1 MLKKDL
7 PEKAAF
13 REYNNAAGG
22 WGSLKAVGSI
32 LTEQHALLHGPGILM
47 KQNKVDGFACVSC
60 SWAKPADPH
69 AFEFCENGAKATAW
83 EITSQRV
90 SAEFFAEHTVA
101 ELAGWSDF
109 ELESAGR
116 LTAPMRYDAA
126 SDKYIPVSWAQAFVD
141 IGAEL
146 RALQGNPDSVVF
158 YASGRASLE
167 TSYMYQLLARMYGT
181 NNLPDSSNMCHEST
195 SVALPK
201 TIGVGVGT
209 VLLEDFEKSDCMLF
223 FGHNTGTNAPR
234 MLHPLQDARKK
245 RNVPIIT
252 FNPMRERGLVN
263 FVNPQ
268 SPLQMLTPGST
279 PISTQYVQ
287 IKIGGDTAAVMGMA
301 KWIIEAD
308 DAAQAAGTER
318 IVDADFIAEHTAGFE
333 QFAAAAR
340 QADWHEIERVS
351 GVSRTELERA
361 AQTYANAKAAMVLYG
376 MGITQHREGVRN
388 INMLTN
394 LLLLRGNI
402 GKPGAGICPIRGHS
416 NVQGQR
422 TVGITE
428 KPELAPMDQLRRQ
441 YAFEPPSKKGLNTVE
456 VCEAVLQN
464 KIAAF
469 VMLGG
474 NFFRAIP
481 DQDRIEPA
489 WKNIP
494 LTVQIV
500 TKLNRSAIVHGRQ
513 SYLLPCLGRIEIDRQ
528 ASGPQ
533 AVSVEDSTGCIH
545 GSRGVA
551 EPASDSL
558 LSEAAIVAAL
568 ARQILPANSSVD
580 WDAWRN
586 DYSKIRDAIAITYPE
601 IFHDFNARMW
611 TPGGFV
617 RPLGA
622 RERKWKTGNGKANFM
637 TPDGFDEDPDMPSTA
652 PDALRLMTTRGD
664 SQFNTTVYSLDDRFR
679 GVFGTRRVLLMNE
692 ADMQRL
698 GLPAGSFVTA
708 VTDSHDGVHRSVG
721 QLRVQPFDI
730 PAGCVAG
737 YYPELN
743 ALIPLSHHAKDS
755 KVPAAK
761 SIPIRLVPDVT
772 LPVNPAWH
780 ADPSAMDG
788 RPGDSTAL
796 HKLGDRPT

>member
-1 MLKKDL
+1 MLKKDN
-7 PEKAAF
+7 PETAVFK
-13 REYNNAAGG
+13 EYDNAAGG

-32 LTEQHALLHGPGILM
+32 LVEQHVLLHGPGVLM
-47 KQNKVDGFACVSC
+47 KQNKPEGFACVSC

-83 EITSQRV
+83 EITSKRIV
-90 SAEFFAEHTVA
+90 PEFFDRHTVS

-126 SDKYIPVSWAQAFVD
+126 SDKYVAVSWDQAFAD
-141 IGAEL
+141 IGAQL
-146 RALQGNPDSVVF
+146 RALRTDPDSVVF

-167 TSYMYQLLARMYGT
+167 TSYMYQLMARMYGT

-234 MLHPLQDARKK
+234 MLHPLQDARQQ
-245 RNVPIIT
+245 RDVSIIT
-252 FNPMRERGLVN
+252 FNPLRERGLVS

-268 SPLQMLTPGST
+268 SPLEMLTPGQT
-279 PISTQYVQ
+279 AISTQYVQ
-287 IKIGGDTAAVMGMA
+287 LRLGGDTAAVMGMA

-308 DAAQAAGTER
+308 DAALASGGAR
-318 IVDADFIAEHTAGFE
+318 VVDADFIAEHTAGFE
-333 QFAAAAR
+333 AFAAAAR
-340 QADWHEIERVS
+340 AADWRQIEQVS
-351 GVSRTELERA
+351 GVSRAELERA
-361 AQTYANAKAAMVLYG
+361 AQTYAQAKAAMVMYG

-428 KPELAPMDQLRRQ
+428 KPALVPMDKLKQQ
-441 YAFEPPSKKGLNTVE
+441 FAFEPPTETGLNTVDA
-456 VCEAVLQN
+456 CEAILRDEVG
-464 KIAAF
+464 AF

-481 DQDRIEPA
+481 DQDRIQPA
-489 WKNIP
+489 WQRMP
-494 LTVQIV
+494 LTVLIA

-513 SYLLPCLGRIEIDRQ
+513 AYLLPCLGRIEIDRQ

-551 EPASDSL
+551 EPAADTL

-568 ARQILPANSSVD
+568 AKQILPDNPNVD
-580 WDAWRN
+580 WGAWRD
-586 DYSKIRDAIAITYPE
+586 DYSKVRDAIAVTYPD

-611 TPGGFV
+611 TPGGFP

-622 RERKWKTGNGKANFM
+622 RERKWKTENGKANFM

-652 PDALRLMTTRGD
+652 PDSLRLMTMRGD

-679 GVFGTRRVLLMNE
+679 GVFGTRRVLLMHE
-692 ADMQRL
+692 ADMARL

-708 VTDSHDGVHRSVG
+708 LTESRDGVHRSVDG
-721 QLRVQPFDI
+721 LRVQPFDI
-730 PAGCVAG
+730 PKGCVAG
-737 YYPELN
+737 YFPELN
-743 ALIPLSHHAKDS
+743 PLIPLSHHAKGS

-761 SIPIRLVPDVT
+761 SIPVRLTSCAAPSSVAASDSRPAAVHAEAGATVDIR
-772 LPVNPAWH
+772 
-780 ADPSAMDG
+780 G
-788 RPGDSTAL
+788 
-796 HKLGDRPT
+796 